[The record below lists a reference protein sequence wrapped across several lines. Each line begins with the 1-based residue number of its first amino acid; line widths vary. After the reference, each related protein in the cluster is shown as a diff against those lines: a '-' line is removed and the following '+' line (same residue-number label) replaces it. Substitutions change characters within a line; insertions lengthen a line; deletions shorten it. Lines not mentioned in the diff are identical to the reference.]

1 MIEWDVAQSVE
12 CPPSMHKVLATILSP
27 AQHKTKLGGMRLL
40 SQHLED
46 KERRVK
52 SSKSPL
58 ASQWSVKSA
67 WGHIRPC
74 LKKQKQ
80 QTEAGDMG
88 QLVRVP
94 LHSHK
99 AWNLDPDTHITS
111 QALYA
116 RLYSR
121 L

>member
-1 MIEWDVAQSVE
+1 VVQLID
-12 CPPSMHKVLATILSP
+12 CLPSTQKSHGFDP
-27 AQHKTKLGGMRLL
+27 QHNITGDGGTHP
-40 SQHLED
+40 STQEG
-46 KERRVK
+46 RRAGAG
-52 SSKSPL
+52 SSKSSL